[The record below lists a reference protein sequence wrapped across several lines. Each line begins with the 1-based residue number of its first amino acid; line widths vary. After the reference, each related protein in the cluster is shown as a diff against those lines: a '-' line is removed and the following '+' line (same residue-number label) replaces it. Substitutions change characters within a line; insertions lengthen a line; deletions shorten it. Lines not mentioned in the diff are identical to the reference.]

1 MRLTSIALGGIVMVT
16 SMALAQVDMK
26 DPSTDSSAKGQPSAT
41 DTTFMKTL
49 AQGGL
54 AEVEAGKMATEK
66 ANDPAVKQFAQQ
78 MVEDHT
84 KNNDEL
90 KALAQ
95 KSGVTLPTTMSHQLQ
110 SQQSKL
116 ENANGVTF
124 DSAYVKDQVQDHQ
137 KTVQLLEQEIHGGH
151 DPAVRQ
157 FAQETLPVVQ
167 HHLDMAKQLQSK
179 LPKQVAAEGT

>member
-1 MRLTSIALGGIVMVT
+1 MRLTSILLGGVVMVT

-26 DPSTDSSAKGQPSAT
+26 DPSTDTNAKGQLSAT
-41 DTTFMKTL
+41 DTTFMKNL
-49 AQGGL
+49 ARGGL
-54 AEVEAGKMATEK
+54 AEVAAGKMATEK
-66 ANDPAVKQFAQQ
+66 AKDPAVKQFAQQ
-78 MVEDHT
+78 MVADHT

-95 KSGVTLPTTMSHQLQ
+95 KSGVALPTSTGRQLQ

-116 ENANGVTF
+116 ESDNGVTF

-137 KTVQLLEQEIHGGH
+137 KTVQLLKQEIQSGH
-151 DPAVRQ
+151 NPAVRQ

-167 HHLDMAKQLQSK
+167 HHLDMAKQLQSS